1 MESQININF
10 FATQKMFSNQSN
22 CFIGRKPELAQLNVF
37 KDKNTASFIVI
48 KGRRRIGKS
57 RFVDEFSKYFEQYYK
72 FEGLAP
78 EKHVTATDQIVEFCH
93 QLSRQF
99 QTPFTTFNDW
109 SDALWVVGEQVKSGK
124 ILLFF
129 DEIAWMASQN
139 PTFLGKIKNAW
150 DNWFSKNPQL
160 VFIVCSSA
168 SAWIEKNLLSSTGFV
183 GRVSFTLTLD
193 ELPVQD
199 CGRFWPNNISAFE
212 KFKVLAVT
220 GGVPKYLEEIN
231 PKLSAEE
238 NIKRLCFTHGGL
250 LVNEFDRIFSDIFMR
265 DSPFYEKIVTL
276 LANGPKEQTDIRYF
290 TDKTTIQA
298 YGRMPEYLCELEE
311 AGFISR
317 DFTWNLTSGK
327 DSKLSVYR
335 LKDNYLRFYL
345 HYIRTNLTKIKRGAF
360 HLKSLS
366 NLPEWQTI
374 MGLQFENLVLNNRK
388 QLHALLNI
396 QPDEIVNENPFFQ
409 RATKSTLGCQIDYM
423 VQTKFN
429 CLYICEIKFSKHPV
443 SSDVIRAV
451 QEKIDR
457 LKRPKG
463 FSCRPVLIHA
473 NGVTSD
479 LMESDYF
486 AAIIDFGQLFNETV

>member
-1 MESQININF
+1 
-10 FATQKMFSNQSN
+10 MFSIQPNN
-22 CFIGRKPELAQLNVF
+22 FIGRTLELAQLNVF
-37 KDKNTASFIVI
+37 SQKKTASFIVI

-57 RFVDEFSKYFEQYYK
+57 RLVEEFSKYFEQHYK

-78 EKHVTATDQIVEFCH
+78 EKYVTATDQLTEFCH
-93 QLSRQF
+93 QISRQF
-99 QTPFTTFNDW
+99 QTPFATFNDW
-109 SDALWVVGEQVKSGK
+109 SDALWAVGERVKSGK

-129 DEIAWMASQN
+129 DEIAWMGNQN
-139 PTFLGKIKNAW
+139 PTFLSKIKNAW

-168 SAWIEKNLLSSTGFV
+168 SAWIEKNLLSRTGFV
-183 GRVSFTLTLD
+183 GRISFTLTLN
-193 ELPVQD
+193 ELPLKD
-199 CGRFWPNNISAFE
+199 CGKFWSDNISAFE
-212 KFKVLAVT
+212 KLKVLAVT

-238 NIKRLCFTHGGL
+238 NIKRLCFTQGGF

-276 LANGPKEQTDIRYF
+276 LADGPKEQTDIRHL
-290 TDKTTIQA
+290 TNKKTTLQAA
-298 YGRMPEYLCELEE
+298 YGRVPEYLGELEE
-311 AGFISR
+311 IGFISR
-317 DFTWNLTSGK
+317 DFTWNLTNGK
-327 DSKLSVYR
+327 DSKLSLYR

-345 HYIRTNLTKIKRGAF
+345 RYIQINLTKIKRSAF

-388 QLHALLNI
+388 PLHALLNI
-396 QPDEIVNENPFFQ
+396 QSDEIINENPFFQ
-409 RATKSTLGCQIDYM
+409 RATKSTPGCQIDYM
-423 VQTKFN
+423 IQTKFH

-443 SSDVIRAV
+443 GADVIRAV